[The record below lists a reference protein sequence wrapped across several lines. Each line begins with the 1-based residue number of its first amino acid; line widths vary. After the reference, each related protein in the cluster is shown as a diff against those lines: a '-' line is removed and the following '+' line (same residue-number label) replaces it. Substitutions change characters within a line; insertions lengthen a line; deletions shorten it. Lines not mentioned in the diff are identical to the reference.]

1 MPSVLPQTII
11 SPGAQALGLSLQ
23 PRTPPG
29 GAAHSYALIDLFTT
43 QDGSWEPN
51 AKPYSVPA
59 WARVKYLKPAGH
71 PQYFDDAG
79 GNHHLFARVEDEQ
92 GIPIALPIRFWSV
105 GGEQI
110 TTRLTG
116 EKKSGWAN
124 LPIWSS
130 FDPAT
135 TRGPWLWGP
144 DGALAV
150 AAGGGLPFNQHVS
163 CFAVWRRGKLDAPTP
178 EQPLR
183 MAPVWAE
190 IDALQQGLDALKRAV
205 REVESEHVH

>member
-1 MPSVLPQTII
+1 MPSVLPQTMI

-23 PRTPPG
+23 SRTPPA
-29 GAAHSYALIDLFTT
+29 GATYAYALIDLFTT
-43 QDGSWEPN
+43 QDGSWEPDQ
-51 AKPYSVPA
+51 KPYSVPA
-59 WARVKYLKPAGH
+59 WARTKYLKPAGY

-92 GIPIALPIRFWSV
+92 GNPIALPIRFWSA
-105 GGEQI
+105 GGENI

-135 TRGPWLWGP
+135 MRGPWLWGP

-150 AAGGGLPFNQHVS
+150 ASGGGLPFNQHVS
-163 CFAVWRRGKLDAPTP
+163 CFAVWRRVKLDAPTP
-178 EQPLR
+178 EPPLH
-183 MAPVWAE
+183 MAAVWAE
-190 IDALQQGLDALKRAV
+190 INALQQRLDALKRAV
-205 REVESEHVH
+205 REVE